1 MVERGVFK
9 GCEWH
14 EATITVVLMR
24 LTKGQNSLELTTVAR
39 LSQTTGPG
47 LPSHHHHRAIN
58 VPSFSFHQCNVVFK
72 CGFTQSNYNIMTGIL
87 CCLARRASSM
97 NAVEQNVSGLGQAQ
111 ICWWLGC
118 SQAVLIFSKYM
129 SKWKLIKSLRS
140 LKTKKWKLFHQQ
152 QLSKLLCCDWMK

>member
-118 SQAVLIFSKYM
+118 SQADLI
-129 SKWKLIKSLRS
+129 
-140 LKTKKWKLFHQQ
+140 
-152 QLSKLLCCDWMK
+152 LSKKIHTFRLKKTYLSKKSKNKKKQLTAEYITLLR